1 MGCEGERTIVPARG
15 WALGEWCEPRSYC
28 CICDISLCH
37 VAVGCTHH
45 HRGATVLELLG
56 FSAVAQA
63 REALLLTAP
72 AELCGGRVY
81 GPSAAA
87 ERLGIPCSTLES
99 KIRALRINKHRFR
112 P

>member
-45 HRGATVLELLG
+45 HIGATVLKLLG

-63 REALLLTAP
+63 SEALLLTAP
-72 AELCGGRVY
+72 AEHALDQSGR
-81 GPSAAA
+81 
-87 ERLGIPCSTLES
+87 R
-99 KIRALRINKHRFR
+99 RADINALSNVTHSND
-112 P
+112 